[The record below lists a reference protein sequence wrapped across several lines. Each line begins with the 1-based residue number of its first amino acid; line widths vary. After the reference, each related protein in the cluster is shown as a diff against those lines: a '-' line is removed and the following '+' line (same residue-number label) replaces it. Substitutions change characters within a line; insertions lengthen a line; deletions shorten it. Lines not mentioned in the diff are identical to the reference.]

1 MNIVEPILY
10 QSRYHP
16 PAAAICAPGAE
27 PGLVSYARLEQ
38 FVHNISRKAAA
49 AGLSRGQVV
58 AIFVRNRILHAAMLL
73 GLARLGIITLSV
85 RDSKLP
91 EESSIDAVIT
101 DSDASVPQLA
111 AARIVRADLSWTAGD
126 GRPTP
131 IDPVLDHDGSDDIC
145 RLVLTSGPAAGAKLV
160 ALTHRMI
167 FDRIARHHSVFGN
180 RLPLCSRTY
189 LDLGFDSSLGF
200 QFLLYML
207 WRGGMV
213 LVGADRPEAALQACD
228 RYEVG
233 NVVGSA
239 DGLVRLLPVHE
250 KLGRQS
256 NLKMM
261 LSAGKLSRSLSDRLR
276 SRMCSNLVCAY
287 GCTETGL
294 VAAAPA
300 HAIADRP
307 NAVGYIAPGV
317 TVEIVDRSGLAVTT
331 GAEGLIRVRSP
342 WVVTGYFGQGAGS
355 GEAFRDGWFYP
366 GDTGLLT
373 PENLLV
379 VSGKRGPT

>member
-1 MNIVEPILY
+1 MGPNCERIAKRRSPMHSCRFVLFPSIAFPGAKWARSSGICFRSWQNPSCTDLPGRMNIVEPILY

-213 LVGADRPEAALQACD
+213 LVGADRPEAALLACD

-261 LSAGKLSRSLSDRLR
+261 LSAGKFPGRCRI
-276 SRMCSNLVCAY
+276 AY
-287 GCTETGL
+287 EAGCVPTSY
-294 VAAAPA
+294 APMAAPRRA
-300 HAIADRP
+300 LWRQPRH
-307 NAVGYIAPGV
+307 
-317 TVEIVDRSGLAVTT
+317 
-331 GAEGLIRVRSP
+331 
-342 WVVTGYFGQGAGS
+342 
-355 GEAFRDGWFYP
+355 
-366 GDTGLLT
+366 T
-373 PENLLV
+373 P
-379 VSGKRGPT
+379 SRIGPMRWGTLRRA